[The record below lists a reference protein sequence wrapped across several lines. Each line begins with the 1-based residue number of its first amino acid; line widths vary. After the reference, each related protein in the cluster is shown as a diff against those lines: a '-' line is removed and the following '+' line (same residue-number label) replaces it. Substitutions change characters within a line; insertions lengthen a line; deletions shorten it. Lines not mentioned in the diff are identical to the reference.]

1 MVENV
6 YAVLFGAV
14 QGLTEFLPV
23 SSSGHLVLFHSITDF
38 RVGNELAFDVAL
50 HLGTLL
56 ALLVFFWHDLI
67 NLVRAG
73 WRSVVMRRIGDDQ
86 QKLFWLLAVA
96 TVPGA
101 IGGVL
106 LETLAESTFRSDRL
120 VAVMLIL
127 AGGALWWIDRIR
139 PRDRSIGHLGW
150 LSAIVIG
157 LGQALALIPGVSRS
171 GATMTMA
178 RWFRLDRESAARF
191 SFLLATPIMLGAGAK
206 KILDVTQTSVT
217 NEQVRAYVIGGIT
230 AAGVGYLAIRF
241 MLQFISRHSYGI
253 FALYRLVLGLVVLLL
268 LR

>member
-1 MVENV
+1 MGENL

-56 ALLVFFWHDLI
+56 ALLVFFWSDLVR
-67 NLVRAG
+67 LVRAG
-73 WRSVVMRRIGDDQ
+73 WQSLVARKISDNQ
-86 QKLFWLLAVA
+86 QRLFWLLAIA
-96 TVPGA
+96 TIPGA

-106 LETLAESTFRSDRL
+106 LEPLAETTFRSDQL
-120 VAVMLIL
+120 VAIMLIV
-127 AGGALWWIDRIR
+127 AGGVLWWVDRIR
-139 PRDRSIGHLGW
+139 PRDRSMNNLGW
-150 LSAIVIG
+150 FNAIMIG
-157 LGQALALIPGVSRS
+157 LGQAVALIPGVSRS

-191 SFLLATPIMLGAGAK
+191 SFLLATPIMVGAGAK
-206 KILDVTQTSVT
+206 KILDISQTALTS
-217 NEQVRAYVIGGIT
+217 NQLQAYMIGGLT
-230 AAGVGYLAIRF
+230 AAVVGYLAIRF
-241 MLQFISRHSYGI
+241 MLRFISRHSYGV
-253 FALYRLVLGLVVLLL
+253 FALYRLALGLTVLLL